1 MIVTNVYKTLQ
12 FVNKAILECAAKVHT
27 QMMASVPESVRQDGK
42 STKVYIFI
50 NMKSNGTA
58 QNCET
63 ENRIH
68 HFFCVFSTMSSYIRY
83 VYNIPDAS
91 CFQKE

>member
-42 STKVYIFI
+42 SAKVYIFI

-68 HFFCVFSTMSSYIRY
+68 HFFVF
-83 VYNIPDAS
+83 
-91 CFQKE
+91 FQHFNDL